1 MAESGETSTVAVPGD
16 AVDGRRTWHYES
28 PAAAAAAADTAG
40 TTAGAGSGPLD
51 VLLFYKYVELD
62 APAIA
67 TWQSE
72 LCTSLGLSGRVL
84 VGPEGVNGSLA
95 GPAAATAKYI
105 AAMQAHPSFG
115 GIDWK
120 HSEAAEEPFPDFH
133 CKVVKEIISTGGVV
147 PNDFSN
153 AGVHLSPQ
161 DFHRKLEAAS
171 ADDSVILDVRNYKE
185 YRCEGGEEAQCATP
199 QNFHSTSRCERNAAA
214 VLTTV
219 CAPPIPASC
228 VRCGS
233 VGHFDGAMR
242 SDMRVFSEFPRFIDN
257 NLDKFAGKQV
267 MMYCTGESHARV
279 RATTTL
285 TRPPRLLSA
294 PRWYPV

>member
-1 MAESGETSTVAVPGD
+1 MSASVEAGSVVVPGD

-28 PAAAAAAADTAG
+28 PAAGATAEPDVAASAR
-40 TTAGAGSGPLD
+40 SGPLD

-67 TWQSE
+67 TWQRE

-95 GPAAATAKYI
+95 GPPAATAKYI

-120 HSEAAEEPFPDFH
+120 HSDAAEEPFPDFH

-161 DFHRKLEAAS
+161 DFHRKLEGATPEGA
-171 ADDSVILDVRNYKE
+171 VILDVRNYKE
-185 YRCEGGEEAQCATP
+185 YR
-199 QNFHSTSRCERNAAA
+199 
-214 VLTTV
+214 
-219 CAPPIPASC
+219 
-228 VRCGS
+228 
-233 VGHFDGAMR
+233 
-242 SDMRVFSEFPRFIDN
+242 
-257 NLDKFAGKQV
+257 
-267 MMYCTGESHARV
+267 
-279 RATTTL
+279 
-285 TRPPRLLSA
+285 
-294 PRWYPV
+294 